1 MSMLRTL
8 TIAACLA
15 ATLAPPASAQR
26 VRETIADTRR
36 GERPAPREVRNER
49 GERTVTSS
57 SDAAS
62 PLAATAPQGAQ
73 TTSTIVIVDAVIAP
87 RVEQELHPKPARLPG
102 ASAQPPAGAHS
113 TAPAQPG
120 FWARLW
126 ARPAPGTLSAQ
137 GSEPPSSQRP

>member
-8 TIAACLA
+8 TIALCLA
-15 ATLAPPASAQR
+15 AALTPPASAQR

-36 GERPAPREVRNER
+36 GERPAPRDVRNER

-62 PLAATAPQGAQ
+62 PLAAAAPQGAQ
-73 TTSTIVIVDAVIAP
+73 DASTIVIVDAVIAP
-87 RVEQELHPKPARLPG
+87 RVEREMRPGPARPPG
-102 ASAQPPAGAHS
+102 ASAHPPA
-113 TAPAQPG
+113 APAGSHAALPG

-126 ARPAPGTLSAQ
+126 ARPAPETLAAQ
-137 GSEPPSSQRP
+137 GSAPPSSQRP